1 MYIYT
6 HIQHAHAHIHA
17 ARKFDINPNCEMIH
31 IKLIKI
37 YLFFFTQLILLSIS
51 KSIESFVEEIIE
63 IPIYQKILRLY
74 IAKDLRIY
82 KLKNRY
88 ISKMTINFERIQT
101 QLLFTMCININKKL
115 ENGKPS

>member
-1 MYIYT
+1 MCIYT
-6 HIQHAHAHIHA
+6 HIYDTRTRTHTHA
-17 ARKFDINPNCEMIH
+17 ARKFDINPNCKMIH

-82 KLKNRY
+82 TN
-88 ISKMTINFERIQT
+88 
-101 QLLFTMCININKKL
+101 
-115 ENGKPS
+115 